1 MSFEKDFANLEKVAK
16 KLEEEEVSLDDGIK
30 LYEEG
35 VGHLKNCIGKLGEQK
50 GKLTVLKKQADKIIE
65 EVENMADV

>member
-1 MSFEKDFANLEKVAK
+1 MSFEKDFASLEKVAK
-16 KLEEEEVSLDDGIK
+16 KLETEDISLDEGIK

-35 VGHLKNCIGKLGEQK
+35 VSHLKNCFGKLGEQK

-65 EVENMADV
+65 EVENMTDA